1 MWKSE
6 TIGDYFSDFWNC
18 IDVVSISFNYMFL
31 VMFLIDLILKES
43 YFGHNLILDIGS
55 WSMFFMWIKV
65 FYWFRLFTTYAK
77 YIKLIIQTITDMRY
91 FFAMVLVIMVAFGN
105 FMFVANNTLEENPD
119 ETYIQ
124 RDYVPK
130 LFDLVNSIL
139 SVYMFGALGQ
149 FSQQT
154 YIVGYEK
161 YSASAMFILG
171 TFMVSVVFMNMLIA
185 IMSDTFANVESN
197 KEINTLKEQIAMIS
211 DYEWLVDLQE
221 SFKDQKYVIRLAPY
235 SGHMKDKDLVL
246 DSINDFQ
253 NFLGKTIDATNL
265 VVIKRIDYVEANNK
279 FQLNHQL
286 DNILMM
292 NKKLQELDFSSK

>member
-1 MWKSE
+1 
-6 TIGDYFSDFWNC
+6 
-18 IDVVSISFNYMFL
+18 
-31 VMFLIDLILKES
+31 
-43 YFGHNLILDIGS
+43 
-55 WSMFFMWIKV
+55 
-65 FYWFRLFTTYAK
+65 
-77 YIKLIIQTITDMRY
+77 
-91 FFAMVLVIMVAFGN
+91 
-105 FMFVANNTLEENPD
+105 
-119 ETYIQ
+119 
-124 RDYVPK
+124 
-130 LFDLVNSIL
+130 
-139 SVYMFGALGQ
+139 
-149 FSQQT
+149 
-154 YIVGYEK
+154 
-161 YSASAMFILG
+161 MFILG

-246 DSINDFQ
+246 DAINDFQ